1 MLGVAQ
7 AKGGSVIGSRRS
19 LDEIMFYSNFQYG
32 ISGLASRP
40 LLAKEH
46 NWFEGFSMKFPP
58 RHILIVVLFTILVW
72 IPLILSTPQE
82 SSAANETQANEEG
95 LPLRRLLVAGCLA
108 GLAVVVMLVI
118 TQIRGT
124 WKKRGESDG
133 SSAHRKAGSVRTQ
146 AFRCRNCGRVF
157 REKLTAEGTLQCP
170 LCGHLWR
177 WPPPIE
183 MRRLKGRMRAFAIDP
198 KNPRGDI
205 TPAVRMISRLS
216 KRVAEGILTA
226 GKYLEKGEVLCVCDN
241 CHEIHIVQRR
251 QRGLLGVCAKCKS
264 VLVVS

>member
-1 MLGVAQ
+1 
-7 AKGGSVIGSRRS
+7 
-19 LDEIMFYSNFQYG
+19 MFYSNFQYG

-95 LPLRRLLVAGCLA
+95 LPLRQLLVAGCLA

-146 AFRCRNCGRVF
+146 AFRCRNCGRV
-157 REKLTAEGTLQCP
+157 
-170 LCGHLWR
+170 
-177 WPPPIE
+177 
-183 MRRLKGRMRAFAIDP
+183 RR
-198 KNPRGDI
+198 
-205 TPAVRMISRLS
+205 SRFS
-216 KRVAEGILTA
+216 SI
-226 GKYLEKGEVLCVCDN
+226 CDL
-241 CHEIHIVQRR
+241 
-251 QRGLLGVCAKCKS
+251 QRG
-264 VLVVS
+264 